1 MAHAQAIQQSI
12 QSQGLPEVLERV
24 LDKGLVIAGDIKIKL
39 CDVELL
45 SIQIRLLV
53 CSVDRAKQMGITWWW
68 EQPAPATQAVPAP
81 HVSPKP
87 LPAPEQAV
95 QSPWEQYVRFQ
106 QAMRACEEGP
116 AKPWRRA

>member
-1 MAHAQAIQQSI
+1 MAHAQAIQQST
-12 QSQGLPEVLERV
+12 QSMGLPEVLERV

-81 HVSPKP
+81 HVSPKS
-87 LPAPEQAV
+87 LPAPGQATQSAWEQYQRFEQAV
-95 QSPWEQYVRFQ
+95 RVCEQ
-106 QAMRACEEGP
+106 GP
-116 AKPWRRA
+116 ASPGHLA